1 MLYVDTESEVLF
13 LDLKKEVIEWIKCI
27 LVSVL
32 IALVIRTF
40 VFNSTKVIGSSMYP
54 TLEENDRLFSN
65 KVVYFIGEPKRGDV
79 VIIKAP
85 DDPKKDYIKRVVG
98 VAGDKIEIKDG
109 SVYLNGEVIEED
121 YIEVGSF
128 TDIYS
133 EYSWEVPENHL
144 FVLGDNR
151 APGASKDSRSFG
163 IVKEDSVKGKASLRY
178 YPFDKFGTL

>member
-1 MLYVDTESEVLF
+1 M
-13 LDLKKEVIEWIKCI
+13 DLKKEIIEWTKCI

-32 IALVIRTF
+32 VALVIKTF
-40 VFNSTKVIGSSMYP
+40 IFNSTKVIGSSMYP

-65 KVVYFIGEPKRGDV
+65 KVVYYIGEPERRDV

-98 VAGDKIEIKDG
+98 VAGDKIEIRDG
-109 SVYLNGEVIEED
+109 LVYLNGEEIKED
-121 YIEVGSF
+121 YIEEGSF
-128 TDIYS
+128 TETHID
-133 EYSWEVPENHL
+133 ESWEVPEDHL

-163 IVKEDSVKGKASLRY
+163 IIESKSVKGKASLRY
-178 YPFDKFGTL
+178 FPFNRMGTLK